1 MKGRTLLPTAA
12 ILSLAVF
19 FAVSEFSFTTICFL
33 GSEHARESFNR
44 TAPSSEQKE
53 GQPLCCCSRL
63 WAKQH
68 PCEGYCESHRWT
80 SFGTYQRH
88 GSKVWRLLCNWKEV
102 NILIYVICQGREGEI
117 RHIFRGFAFLHCK
130 KLVENG
136 GMFVCKAR
144 HLVLAGGSKV
154 GLFYTCEQI

>member
-1 MKGRTLLPTAA
+1 MDLIRYLPETWDKG
-12 ILSLAVF
+12 F
-19 FAVSEFSFTTICFL
+19 W
-33 GSEHARESFNR
+33 H
-44 TAPSSEQKE
+44 
-53 GQPLCCCSRL
+53 
-63 WAKQH
+63 
-68 PCEGYCESHRWT
+68 
-80 SFGTYQRH
+80 
-88 GSKVWRLLCNWKEV
+88 LLCNWKEV

-154 GLFYTCEQI
+154 GLFYTCGQILCFSQLPYPKQSLSFVPKAQRCDQFYSGGLCSYESTHKQSNAPRRRW